1 MMFSTSYFKLP
12 EKINFFPGLELHE
25 KILKNIYGFWK
36 AQKSTLFLLN
46 FELVWYPYHL
56 PELKN
61 VKLEVTKSE
70 I

>member
-1 MMFSTSYFKLP
+1 MNCCP
-12 EKINFFPGLELHE
+12 II
-25 KILKNIYGFWK
+25 ILKNTTKY
-36 AQKSTLFLLN
+36 LRFLESSKIDFMLN
-46 FELVWYPYHL
+46 FELVRYPYHL